1 MVQVL
6 LRHPESGAVA
16 AFAVD
21 SAEQA
26 YRLASET
33 WGLAAFRI
41 TCCGCAIEELPLAG
55 LENQQL
61 EVEYEVLGGKGGFG
75 SLLRIAAAQKKHFN
89 NFDSCRDSNG
99 RRLRDIKNDIRM
111 VEFLKKKKTQ
121 QKMIE
126 QEQDGVEKA
135 NTERRDNLA
144 NIAQAKVDE
153 RYTDKL
159 EEWKWR
165 LGKVVKTS
173 YLNKR
178 KPRHTEESTDEK
190 GSEEAGPQK
199 KLKAEDA
206 LASEATPS
214 SEPQQPTA
222 IEEEVA
228 AGPAEPAQA
237 SRKGDGARLGGV
249 QPPLVLRGPQ
259 LPEAVLFEPIELQ
272 QLTSIEELESLPV
285 ERVTQELK
293 RLGLKCGGTPK
304 DRVLRLWDIKLEPSR
319 VFNPKYLAKNA
330 STTARH

>member
-6 LRHPESGAVA
+6 LRHPESGAIA

-26 YRLASET
+26 YQLASET

-41 TCCGCAIEELPLAG
+41 TCCGSAIEDLPLAG

-111 VEFLKKKKTQ
+111 VEFLKKRKTQ

-153 RYTDKL
+153 KYTDKL

-165 LGKVVKTS
+165 LGKVVKSS

-178 KPRHTEESTDEK
+178 KPRHTEDPTDEK
-190 GSEEAGPQK
+190 ASEEAAPHK
-199 KLKAEDA
+199 RLKGEDC
-206 LASEATPS
+206 LASEAAPN
-214 SEPQQPTA
+214 SEPQQSGPTA

-228 AGPAEPAQA
+228 AGPAKPPQA
-237 SRKGDGARLGGV
+237 SDKGDAARLAA
-249 QPPLVLRGPQ
+249 PLVLLGPQ
-259 LPEAVLFEPIELQ
+259 GPPAVVFEPIELQ
-272 QLTSIEELESLPV
+272 LLTSISELEALPV

-293 RLGLKCGGTPK
+293 RLGLKSGGTPR